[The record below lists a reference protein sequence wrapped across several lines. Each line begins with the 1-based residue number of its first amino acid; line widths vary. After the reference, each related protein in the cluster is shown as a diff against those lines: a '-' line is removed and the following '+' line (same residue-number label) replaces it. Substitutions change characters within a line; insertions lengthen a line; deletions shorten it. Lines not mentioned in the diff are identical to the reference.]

1 MPPLSPASARFVAP
15 PPKPHRAAAPRRA
28 ALPGRRSP
36 DRFILWMLVLAAAI
50 RLAIVLLRP
59 LAIEGEGAE
68 YAAIA
73 RNLLAGRGYVGT
85 LEGGVQLLFP
95 PLYPLLIAALAPF
108 SGDFEDAGR
117 LVSLISG
124 TLLVA
129 PITGIAFRLYGL
141 RVARIAGL
149 LTAIHPLFVTL
160 STAVF
165 SEAPFLTLLMTAVY
179 FGLRCVESPRPA
191 AGVGAGM
198 FAGLAYL
205 TRPEALL
212 YVPVLLGAMACSA
225 VLLRHAW
232 RATAKTAA
240 AAAAAFLAVGS
251 PYIVFL
257 SLQTGSLRLEGK
269 SMLNHVM
276 AARMN
281 SGMSYAEASYGLGPD
296 LEIDGPVLNVNE
308 FVRAHPQPPRPGEI
322 VAVVLESAQRNIRPL
337 YFKLLSLTYGAPL
350 AFLLVSLGLFARPW
364 SRERLAREA
373 LLLGVVA
380 LIIFVLLAMNG
391 LLYRYTFPILP
402 LLLIWSSKGID
413 ESAGWLCR
421 TAAQLRTLAPR
432 RLRVLRAAAR
442 LGFGAAV
449 TAMALV
455 GTRGVSE
462 IGWPDPRQ
470 FAIRTAGLWLGQ
482 YQPGPKR
489 IFDLEPMIA
498 FYAEGTLLTL
508 PYADSATC
516 LRYIE
521 SKTPDFIVL
530 KDRNPAVR
538 PFLAGWLRDGIPDP
552 RAKLIYE
559 SGDTPGTRL
568 RIYAW
573 RRAP

>member
-1 MPPLSPASARFVAP
+1 MPSLSPSSARFVTAP
-15 PPKPHRAAAPRRA
+15 VKVRRVAAIRPA
-28 ALPGRRSP
+28 AVPGRRSP
-36 DRFILWMLVLAAAI
+36 DRFILAMLVLAAAL
-50 RLAIVLLRP
+50 RLAVVLVRP

-73 RNLLAGRGYVGT
+73 RNLLAGRGYIGT

-95 PLYPLLIAALAPF
+95 PLYPLLIAALAPL

-117 LVSLISG
+117 LVSLICG

-129 PITGIAFRLYGL
+129 PVTGIAFRLYGL

-165 SEAPFLTLLMTAVY
+165 SEAPFLTLLMTAAY
-179 FGLRCVESPRPA
+179 FGLRCVEAPRPA
-191 AGVGAGM
+191 VGAGAGL

-205 TRPEALL
+205 TRPEAMLF
-212 YVPVLLGAMACSA
+212 VPVLLA
-225 VLLRHAW
+225 VMMLATPLLRHAW
-232 RATAKTAA
+232 RATARTAA
-240 AAAAAFLAVGS
+240 AVAVAFFVVGS

-269 SMLNHVM
+269 GMLNHVM

-296 LEIDGPVLNVNE
+296 LSVEGPVLHVNE
-308 FVRAHPQPPRPGEI
+308 FVRTHPRSPQLGE
-322 VAVVLESAQRNIRPL
+322 VGAVVLESAQRNLRPL

-350 AFLLVSLGLFARPW
+350 ALLLVALGLFARPW
-364 SRERLAREA
+364 SRERLAREM
-373 LLLGVVA
+373 LLLGVA
-380 LIIFVLLAMNG
+380 SLIIFVLLAMNG

-402 LLLIWSSKGID
+402 LVLIWSSKGID

-442 LGFGAAV
+442 LGLGAAV

-482 YQPGPKR
+482 YHPGPKR

-498 FYAEGTLLTL
+498 FYADGTLLTL

-516 LRYIE
+516 LRYVE
-521 SKTPDFIVL
+521 AKRPDFIIL
-530 KDRNPAVR
+530 KDRNPTVR

-552 RAKLIYE
+552 RASLVYE
-559 SGDTPGTRL
+559 SGDAPGTLL

-573 RRAP
+573 RHAP